1 MAHDDATKLEAR
13 NLFVHKR
20 LALTNIAALTGVS
33 LPTINRWK
41 REAKEDGD
49 DWDKVRANALVTG
62 DGYAVLIAASL
73 EEFALQFQSTME
85 ALKDDRDLS
94 ASERVKLMA
103 TLSDAFNKTV
113 AAASRS
119 APKLSELGV
128 AYDVLKRLAEF
139 VSRKNPEQA
148 DVILEIL
155 GPFGDYLA
163 EVYDGR

>member
-1 MAHDDATKLEAR
+1 
-13 NLFVHKR
+13 
-20 LALTNIAALTGVS
+20 
-33 LPTINRWK
+33 
-41 REAKEDGD
+41 
-49 DWDKVRANALVTG
+49 
-62 DGYAVLIAASL
+62 
-73 EEFALQFQSTME
+73 ME